1 MNSQSFNLK
10 RSALFS
16 LASAF
21 VIAIFMQA
29 SSAAQQDVSKAPAA
43 KPAKRAFDTPEQA
56 AEALVKAAES
66 YDVAALLAILGSDGR
81 DLIVTGEPARDKE
94 TAIAFAAQARQ
105 KMKVSIDPKNKNHA
119 IILVGNEDWPA
130 PMPIVK
136 TGAKWFFDARAG
148 RQELLYRRIGSNELN
163 AIEICHGFVE
173 AQHEF
178 ALQKYDGSNVNQYA
192 QRIISSPGKRDGLAW
207 KNADGSWGGPVGE
220 AVASAIERGY
230 STTQEPYHGY
240 YFKVLKGQGP
250 AAPLGTMD
258 FVVRGVMIGG
268 FALIAAPAKYRVTG
282 VKTFMVSHDGVVYQ
296 KDLGPNSL
304 QVAKTI
310 ERFNPDKTWTP
321 VEEQ

>member
-1 MNSQSFNLK
+1 MC
-10 RSALFS
+10 
-16 LASAF
+16 
-21 VIAIFMQA
+21 
-29 SSAAQQDVSKAPAA
+29 SKAPAA

-94 TAIAFAAQARQ
+94 TATAFAAQARQ

-119 IILVGNEDWPA
+119 IILVGNDDWPA

-296 KDLGPNSL
+296 KDLGANSL